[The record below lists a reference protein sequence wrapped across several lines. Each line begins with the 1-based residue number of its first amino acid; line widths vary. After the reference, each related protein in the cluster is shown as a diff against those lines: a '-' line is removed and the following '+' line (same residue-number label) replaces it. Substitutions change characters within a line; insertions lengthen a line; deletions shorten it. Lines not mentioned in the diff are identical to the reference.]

1 MGAGQATIKPR
12 YKRDAVSL
20 KPPWKDE
27 RIGTAQIFSMSAFP
41 EKLLLRKAFDPSAYP
56 ETTDTQKFIGR
67 LCSSFPLVCEF
78 LFLDQLPGSQFELIF
93 AHGPSLDPKP
103 LPEDKLWE
111 LALRMINV
119 LMFYESQG
127 THYPCLDRRYIVVSP
142 NGLCVINPFVFP
154 DYVRDMIKIYLNPMV
169 PMSQKQAFSAQR
181 IQGNLVELGRTIL
194 ILQTSTVLSI
204 ASLANDPGYLAA
216 TLAQFSKNVSPN
228 LHQFVE
234 LLLVKNPKPKNI
246 TELVKIFAAKCPIP
260 ALVNSVKNPIKPPTA
275 KPPQPPQSSQPL
287 QPPQPPQL
295 SQPTQ
300 PAQLA
305 QSTQSPQAP
314 QPTQSPQA
322 PQVPQAP
329 QAPQAPQLTQT
340 PQGPQAL
347 FDPSKQN
354 FATAPTQ
361 TPTRPQGTPS
371 PQQPNNRQNLSVS
384 QPPMP
389 TQSTGAQALQP
400 LQPGQPLVMQ
410 ISQPPSVK
418 NVQPPSLKPIQTN
431 SQPSTSNNPQVVNA
445 PNSQNGA
452 FRETPKNSINPSPS
466 SLNTESARKT
476 NTQKHPPTPLPEE
489 YGSAPS
495 TIRITEERSSLK
507 GEDFEFFPRATRPKN
522 ITAYLE
528 NREREEAEDQTHLS
542 LLDLSHVPKVI
553 TFESA
558 DPTNPLL
565 PENFFNIPY
574 VAEQPAKKEAP
585 SSQSS
590 QPSVHPK
597 SLQTLPTMS
606 NSNKPSS
613 LPNFFE
619 SIIPSRETTSVNI
632 NYENFIRTSHLLN
645 RPDSYSILLFPSDKP
660 PVLIS
665 RKKKQPESRYF
676 VKLRKPL
683 LTPPQRNLPNYH
695 GPLEEPNE
703 SEAPILTKAPPPP
716 PIIITPP
723 NVPISQ
729 QYNLPNSQNIN
740 FPSYQTHYN
749 SLPYSTIQSQYP
761 PSNTFQ
767 NAAPV
772 QMVRYPT
779 GQTLG
784 TQVYRPPTVM
794 GTNYYQLGSG
804 R

>member
-1 MGAGQATIKPR
+1 MGAGQTTIKPL

-56 ETTDTQKFIGR
+56 ESTDTQKFIGR

-78 LFLDQLPGSQFELIF
+78 LFLDQMPGSQFELIF
-93 AHGPSLDPKP
+93 AHGPTLDLKP

-111 LALRMINV
+111 LALRMTNV

-169 PMSQKQAFSAQR
+169 PVSQKQTFSAQR
-181 IQGNLVELGRTIL
+181 IQGNLMELGRTIL
-194 ILQTSTVLSI
+194 ILQTSTILNIS
-204 ASLANDPGYLAA
+204 SLANDPGYLAA

-228 LHQFVE
+228 LYQFVE

-246 TELVKIFAAKCPIP
+246 AELVKIFAAKCPIP

-275 KPPQPPQSSQPL
+275 KLPQPPQSSQPL
-287 QPPQPPQL
+287 QL
-295 SQPTQ
+295 SQ
-300 PAQLA
+300 
-305 QSTQSPQAP
+305 ST
-314 QPTQSPQA
+314 
-322 PQVPQAP
+322 QAP
-329 QAPQAPQLTQT
+329 QAPQPPQ
-340 PQGPQAL
+340 PL

-361 TPTRPQGTPS
+361 TPMRPQGTPS

-389 TQSTGAQALQP
+389 TQPTGAQTLQP
-400 LQPGQPLVMQ
+400 LQPGQASVMQ
-410 ISQPPSVK
+410 TSQPPSVK

-431 SQPSTSNNPQVVNA
+431 SQPSTTNNPQVVNI

-452 FRETPKNSINPSPS
+452 FRDTPKNSITPSPS
-466 SLNTESARKT
+466 SLNTGSARKA
-476 NTQKHPPTPLPEE
+476 NTPKHPPTPLPEE

-522 ITAYLE
+522 ITAYFE

-542 LLDLSHVPKVI
+542 LLDLSQVPKVI

-585 SSQSS
+585 PS
-590 QPSVHPK
+590 QPSVYPK
-597 SLQTLPTMS
+597 SLQTLPTVS

-613 LPNFFE
+613 LPNFFD
-619 SIIPSRETTSVNI
+619 SAIPSRETSSVNI

-716 PIIITPP
+716 PIMITPP

-729 QYNLPNSQNIN
+729 QYNLPTSQNIN
-740 FPSYQTHYN
+740 FPSYQSHYN
-749 SLPYSTIQSQYP
+749 SLPYSTIQNQYP

-779 GQTLG
+779 AQTLG